1 MSNFLS
7 QVTQSNNSNSGI
19 RVVIAGVEKIGKTT
33 FTCSAPR
40 PLLIPLEHGYM
51 GIKVNTTP
59 QPASFT
65 DVISLLDEIITT
77 AQKGKF
83 QFKSLIFD
91 SATALERLIHDA
103 VLASDPAFKKGNK
116 NALTMESAL
125 GGYGKAYQYA
135 NEKFAEFLSKC
146 DQLAT
151 FGAINIILTCHVFA
165 GKVIDPAFGEYD
177 AWDLLL
183 HSPKNNKTY
192 GKREMLMQWADIVG
206 FLHEPLFI
214 SKSKDSDVSMGIS
227 KNAGRILGV
236 ERIPAYA
243 AGNRFGMKGE
253 LSVAKEQ
260 SWNYLAHAI
269 YKSCGLDVYNR
280 DI

>member
-7 QVTQSNNSNSGI
+7 QVSQSNNSNSGI

-51 GIKVNTTP
+51 GIKVNKTP
-59 QPASFT
+59 QPATF
-65 DVISLLDEIITT
+65 DEVISLLDEIIIT

-83 QFKSLIFD
+83 KYKTLVPD

-103 VLASDPAFKKGNK
+103 VLTSDPSYKKGNK
-116 NALTMESAL
+116 AGLTMESAL
-125 GGYGKAYQYA
+125 GGYGKAYQFA
-135 NEKFAEFLSKC
+135 NEKFAQFLEKC
-146 DQLAT
+146 DQLANY
-151 FGAINIILTCHVFA
+151 GGINIVLTCHVFA
-165 GKVIDPAFGEYD
+165 GKVIDPSVGEYD

-183 HSPKNNKTY
+183 HSPKNTRTY

-269 YKSCGLDVYNR
+269 FESCGLDVYNR